1 MENSAPPVR
10 WGILGTARIATKV
23 SAAIRQAANAELT
36 VIASRDARRAADWG
50 REHEVLRSEGSYQ
63 AVLEDPEIDAVYIPL
78 PNSMHRE
85 WTVRAAEAGKHVLCE
100 KPLGLDTAEA
110 LEMADA
116 CRAHGVQLMDGV
128 MWVHHPRAD
137 QMKRVLDDGSL
148 GRVRRAT
155 SAFTFCFDEIPEYDI
170 RLDPRMGGGSL
181 GDLGWYCC
189 RAALWA
195 FDTLP
200 QRVFATARYFRGVDM
215 NLTAVLW
222 YDDERMA
229 SFDCGFDT
237 ELRKWMEIA
246 GTSGSLICDDFLRP
260 WDESRP
266 RFWTHDRNGTVAE
279 HVSEAP
285 NQEVAMIEAFGRI
298 VQSGQPAPHWTQQAV
313 DTQRMCEALARS
325 AQEEQI
331 VEVA

>member
-1 MENSAPPVR
+1 MHEKCMLCGSTRDPLRLSSDLAKAGLASACPMSLPPNESDFRSLVASLSPVTR
-10 WGILGTARIATKV
+10 NPRRSYKCRARGV
-23 SAAIRQAANAELT
+23 
-36 VIASRDARRAADWG
+36 
-50 REHEVLRSEGSYQ
+50 H
-63 AVLEDPEIDAVYIPL
+63 LEDPEIDAVYIPL

-195 FDTLP
+195 FGTLP

-222 YDDERMA
+222 YDDTVRG
-229 SFDCGFDT
+229 S
-237 ELRKWMEIA
+237 EIN
-246 GTSGSLICDDFLRP
+246 
-260 WDESRP
+260 W
-266 RFWTHDRNGTVAE
+266 
-279 HVSEAP
+279 
-285 NQEVAMIEAFGRI
+285 
-298 VQSGQPAPHWTQQAV
+298 
-313 DTQRMCEALARS
+313 
-325 AQEEQI
+325 
-331 VEVA
+331 